1 MKMKMNLFDLMIGMM
16 ITVSIVII
24 VTFALEYTNYL
35 TLSLLVIAVAFL
47 GFPIV
52 YCIDQQIDV
61 KTKDSMA
68 KEIVPPTNTQGKN

>member
-35 TLSLLVIAVAFL
+35 TLSLLVIAGAFL
-47 GFPIV
+47 GFPIG
-52 YCIDQQIDV
+52 YCIDQQMDV
-61 KTKDSMA
+61 KTK
-68 KEIVPPTNTQGKN
+68 EGLGKDRPVTKVN